1 MSRHFRALAAL
12 ALSASLARP
21 AAGQDAAAAGAAKP
35 PDSPDRPTLELS
47 LDDAVKRALENNADI
62 AVARFDPES
71 SVESLKYAQGY
82 YDPFATSTLT
92 KASADNPQTNF
103 FSGGQTVTSKT
114 TVWNFGVNQYL
125 PTGGSVNLAFNNN
138 KADSNS
144 VFNTFNPTFSSSLT
158 ASISQPLLRNFRTD
172 AVRSQIRI
180 AKKNREISDVQFRQT
195 VINTVAG
202 VKSLYYNLI
211 YAIDNLGAARKSL
224 DLASKLLGENEIRVK
239 VGTMAPLDIVSARS
253 EVASR
258 EADVIVAEATLLGAE
273 DQLKQALF
281 TEAKDNTWSLRVV
294 PKDRPTADPIP
305 IDVEAAIR
313 TAYEKRTDIVAARK
327 GLERADI
334 SVVEARN
341 QALPQVDLVASY
353 GGSGVGGT
361 QLRDSAGNL
370 LATPIAGG
378 YGDATSQ
385 VFATDF
391 PTWRVGFSVS
401 YSILNRQA
409 KASAAL
415 ARISKDQ
422 AQASFS
428 RLLLNAAVEIRAAG
442 RGVETNF
449 KLVASTKAARVLA
462 AERLDA
468 EQKKFEAGMSTNFFV
483 TQAQRDLTVAEVAEL
498 RAILDY
504 RISLTNYERSQESGL
519 GGSGSLA
526 TLSSSQGNGS
536 SSQRGGSSSA
546 FGSSQGNGSF

>member
-1 MSRHFRALAAL
+1 MRRHFRALAAL
-12 ALSASLARP
+12 ALSAVLARP
-21 AAGQDAAAAGAAKP
+21 AAGQDAAAASAAKP

-47 LDDAVKRALENNADI
+47 LDEAVKRALENNADI
-62 AVARFDPES
+62 AVARFDPEAS
-71 SVESLKYAQGY
+71 AQSVKSAQGY
-82 YDPFATSTLT
+82 YDPFASSTLS
-92 KASADNPQTNF
+92 KSSSDSPQTNF
-103 FSGGQTVTSKT
+103 FSGGQSVTSKT
-114 TVWNFGVNQYL
+114 TVWNFGINEYL
-125 PTGGSVNLAFNNN
+125 PTGANVNLAFNNN

-158 ASISQPLLRNFRTD
+158 ASISQPLLRNFRLD
-172 AVRSQIRI
+172 AGRAQIRI

-195 VINTVAG
+195 VINTVAN
-202 VKSLYYNLI
+202 VKALYYNLI

-224 DLASKLLGENEIRVK
+224 ELAKKLLGENEIRVK
-239 VGTMAPLDIVSARS
+239 VGTMAPLDIVAARS

-258 EADVIVAEATLLGAE
+258 DGDVIVAESSLLGAE
-273 DQLKQALF
+273 DQLKQTLF
-281 TEAKDNTWSLRVV
+281 TEAKDNTWSLRVL

-305 IDVEAAIR
+305 IDIDAAIR
-313 TAYEKRTDIVAARK
+313 TAFEKRTDIVAARK

-334 SVVEARN
+334 SVDQARN
-341 QALPQVDLVASY
+341 QTLPQLDLVASY
-353 GGSGVGGT
+353 GGNGVGGT
-361 QLRDSAGNL
+361 QLRDSDGNPL
-370 LATPIAGG
+370 PTPIPGG

-391 PTWRVGFSVS
+391 PTWRVGFNVS

-415 ARISKDQ
+415 ARISKEQ
-422 AQASFS
+422 AQASFR
-428 RLLLNAAVEIRAAG
+428 RLLLNAAVEIRTAG

-468 EQKKFEAGMSTNFFV
+468 EQKKFEAGMSTNFLV

-519 GGSGSLA
+519 SGSGSVA
-526 TLSSSQGNGS
+526 SFGTTSTQGISSSAFSSSQGTGS
-536 SSQRGGSSSA
+536 L
-546 FGSSQGNGSF
+546 F

>member
-1 MSRHFRALAAL
+1 MRRHFRALAAL
-12 ALSASLARP
+12 ALAACLARP
-21 AAGQDAAAAGAAKP
+21 VAGQEPAAQSFNKP

-47 LDDAVKRALENNADI
+47 LDEAVKRALENNADI
-62 AVARFDPES
+62 AVARYDPES
-71 SVESLKYAQGY
+71 AVENIRGAQGY
-82 YDPFATSTLT
+82 YDPFLSSTLYKSST
-92 KASADNPQTNF
+92 DSPQTSF
-103 FSGGQTVTSKT
+103 FSGASTISSKQ
-114 TVWNFGVNQYL
+114 TVWNFGLDQAL
-125 PTGGSVNLAFNNN
+125 PTGGNFSLSFNNN
-138 KADSNS
+138 KSDTNN
-144 VFNTFNPTFSSSLT
+144 VFNTFNPTFNSNLNASL
-158 ASISQPLLRNFRTD
+158 SQPLLRNFHSD
-172 AVRSQIRI
+172 AARAQIRI

-195 VINTVAG
+195 VTNTVAN
-202 VKSLYYNLI
+202 VKALYYNLI

-258 EADVIVAEATLLGAE
+258 EEGVIVAESALFDAE
-273 DQLKQALF
+273 DSLKQALF
-281 TEAKDNTWSLRVV
+281 TESKDVTWTLRVL

-305 IDVEAAIR
+305 VDVEAAIR
-313 TAYEKRTDIVAARK
+313 TAFEKRTDIVAARK

-334 SVVEARN
+334 SLGQARN
-341 QALPQVDLVASY
+341 QKLPQLDLVASY

-361 QLRDSAGNL
+361 LLRDTNGDPL
-370 LATPIAGG
+370 PTPIPGG

-385 VFATDF
+385 VFANDF
-391 PTWRVGFSVS
+391 PTWRVGFNVS
-401 YSILNRQA
+401 YSLMNRQA

-415 ARISKDQ
+415 ARISKEQ
-422 AQASFS
+422 AEASFR
-428 RLLLNAAVEIRAAG
+428 RLLLNAAVEIRSAG

-449 KLVASTKAARVLA
+449 KRVASSKAARVLA

-504 RISLTNYERSQESGL
+504 RISLTTYERSQEAGI

-526 TLSSSQGNGS
+526 SVGTSSTQGLSSSQVTSSLVSGS
-536 SSQRGGSSSA
+536 P
-546 FGSSQGNGSF
+546 F